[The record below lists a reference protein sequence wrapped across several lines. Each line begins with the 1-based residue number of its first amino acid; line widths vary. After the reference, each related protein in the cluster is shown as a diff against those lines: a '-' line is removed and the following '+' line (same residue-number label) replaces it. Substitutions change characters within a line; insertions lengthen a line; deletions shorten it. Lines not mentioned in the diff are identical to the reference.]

1 MMALA
6 RGSSDTE
13 VSEAAVLALN
23 VLSEGHHFFLAAVV
37 ATGGE
42 FLSIDGGLVYVVVV
56 SQ

>member
-23 VLSEGHHFFLAAVV
+23 VLSADHPFCLAAVV
-37 ATGGE
+37 AAVGE
-42 FLSIDGGLVYVVVV
+42 FLSIDGELVFVVV